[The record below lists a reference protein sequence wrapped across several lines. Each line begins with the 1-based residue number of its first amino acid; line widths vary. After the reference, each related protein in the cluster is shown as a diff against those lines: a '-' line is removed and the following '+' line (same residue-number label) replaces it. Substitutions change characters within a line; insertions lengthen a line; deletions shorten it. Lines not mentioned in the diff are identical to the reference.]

1 MTIPPLSAS
10 YHRQTLFLI
19 TYAGVVFRSELA
31 VLVLTLSIF
40 IFFINQASL
49 TKTIIPAGI
58 AGLVLGLLTTV
69 PIDSFF
75 WQKWPL
81 WPEWESFYY
90 NTILGN
96 SSNWG
101 VSPWHYYFA
110 NAIPRLLLNP
120 LSYAF
125 LIPVAAFQPATR
137 QRSFALLSPLLAFV
151 GLYSL
156 LPHKEWRFILY
167 IIPGLT
173 AVSAMGASW
182 IWQRRSKSPIYRLL
196 NSVLIVSVILS
207 FAISSGILA
216 ISRLNY
222 PGGEAILRLRS
233 IESGEGGT
241 IHVHSDNLACQTG
254 LTRFLE
260 ARDEMTSGD
269 GSPQWVFDKT
279 EDASTLL
286 NPDFWSQFDYVIT
299 ESPERTIGKW
309 RIISKVTSFN
319 GVKIL
324 KPGEASTGSEGLEDG
339 EGLNS
344 RHNLDNQTRW
354 ETLLTWWN
362 HFEKFMREKITR
374 GWWVKV
380 RMEPRLTIL
389 KKQSTGINTGVDGA
403 AVVEEAEV
411 V

>member
-1 MTIPPLSAS
+1 MIIPSLAPSF
-10 YHRQTLFLI
+10 HRQTLFLI

-31 VLVLTLSIF
+31 VLVLTLSLF

-49 TKTIIPAGI
+49 VKTIIPAGI

-69 PIDSFF
+69 SIDSVF
-75 WQKWPL
+75 WRQWPL

-101 VSPWHYYFA
+101 VSPLDYYFA

-120 LSYAF
+120 LSYTL
-125 LIPVAAFQPATR
+125 LIPLASFQPATR
-137 QRSFALLSPLLAFV
+137 QRSFAILSPLLAFV
-151 GLYSL
+151 MLYSL

-167 IIPGLT
+167 VIPGLT

-182 IWQRRSKSPIYRLL
+182 IWQRRSKSLLYRTL
-196 NSVLIVSVILS
+196 NSALIASVILS
-207 FAISSGILA
+207 FVISSGILA
-216 ISRLNY
+216 VSRLNY
-222 PGGEAILRLRS
+222 PGGNAVQLLRS
-233 IESGEGGT
+233 VETGEGGT
-241 IHVHSDNLACQTG
+241 VRVYADNLACQTG

-260 ARDEMTSGD
+260 ARDETTRD

-279 EDASTLL
+279 EDPATLL

-299 ESPERTIGKW
+299 ETPERTIGKW
-309 RIISKVTSFN
+309 RIIRKIKSFN
-319 GVKIL
+319 GIQIL
-324 KPGEASTGSEGLEDG
+324 KPSDASTKSDG
-339 EGLNS
+339 PEHDEGLNLGGS
-344 RHNLDNQTRW
+344 LDDYGRW
-354 ETLLTWWN
+354 GQVLKRWVQLE
-362 HFEKFMREKITR
+362 EFMREKVTR

-380 RMEPRLTIL
+380 RMEPRLSIL
-389 KKQSTGINTGVDGA
+389 KKQSTGINTGVDSD